1 MDEEKFHDEEKI
13 QDEEKKDPSGAKT
26 ASGKAGDGEV
36 DYDDGRLTFYYSR
49 ERRLERASPEV
60 RALNESGP
68 SRKTGL
74 FRTLTAT
81 QASAFVFLSII
92 IICAAMILFSLLNNN
107 GRTRILDT
115 EIAVS
120 AVKGGDKSYL
130 TVKKTITGTE
140 PYTGAVNIAVSV
152 KKDAQKDPARENS
165 LPDPMYLETLYF
177 SLEKEE
183 VYRFIVPMTGE
194 TLLVLVVLNDQTA
207 LITVKPR

>member
-1 MDEEKFHDEEKI
+1 M
-13 QDEEKKDPSGAKT
+13 DEEKKDASGAK
-26 ASGKAGDGEV
+26 AGYGRV
-36 DYDDGRLTFYYSR
+36 DYDDGRLMFYYSR

-68 SRKTGL
+68 PRKTGL

-81 QASAFVFLSII
+81 KSSAFVFFSII
-92 IICAAMILFSLLNNN
+92 IICAAMVLFSFLNNS

-120 AVKGGDKSYL
+120 AVKGGDKSYI
-130 TVKKTITGTE
+130 TVQKIVTGTN

-152 KKDAQKDPARENS
+152 KKDTPNDSSRENN

-183 VYRFIVPMTGE
+183 VYRFIAPMTGE
-194 TLLVLVVLNDQTA
+194 TLLVLAVLDDQTA
-207 LITVKPR
+207 LFKVKPR